1 MPHVGHEILSRLELC
16 VHAFASLVTI
26 TWDGVGGKLCYI
38 NLVFHHVNAEWVSYD
53 VAYSFGLIGVSVLV
67 IDKIV
72 GNKQDV
78 VAPWAVVG
86 IVDIVDEFVHV
97 AFGFLNWI
105 AWDSTHANPEQIG
118 CYISSGV
125 VVEHSEEVVTHIAV
139 ILIVAGVRLIGKY
152 CTIALGENLAVVVAS
167 STKHEQVLE
176 FVLVSVIEHLAHESN
191 AHGIGGSARE
201 LVENIL
207 LVEHMHNH
215 VVVDAM
221 HISNALGL
229 RQKGLASDDYH
240 VGGWHAVYVLVF
252 YRFKSSYRLKRLA
265 GIESDELRVVGGIVR
280 GESL

>member
-1 MPHVGHEILSRLELC
+1 M
-16 VHAFASLVTI
+16 
-26 TWDGVGGKLCYI
+26 
-38 NLVFHHVNAEWVSYD
+38 
-53 VAYSFGLIGVSVLV
+53 SVLV

-72 GNKQDV
+72 GNKQYV

-86 IVDIVDEFVHV
+86 IVDIVEEFVHI
-97 AFGFLNWI
+97 AFGFLDRI
-105 AWDSTHANPEQIG
+105 ARDSTHSNPEQIG

-139 ILIVAGVRLIGKY
+139 ILIVACVRFIGKY
-152 CTIALGENLAVVVAS
+152 CTIALGENLAVVVAA

-176 FVLVSVIEHLAHESN
+176 LVLVSVIEHLAHESN
-191 AHGIGGSARE
+191 THGIGGSARE

-215 VVVDAM
+215 VVVDAV

-280 GESL
+280 SESL